1 MEKKAPFFNYPHLF
15 KSNEKEFIE
24 IFKDVGYRGAYILQK
39 DLSQFE
45 SNLAKYLM

>member
-1 MEKKAPFFNYPHLF
+1 MEKKVLFFNYAYLF

-24 IFKDVGYRGAYILQK
+24 IFKDVGYIGAYILPK

-45 SNLAKYLM
+45 SNLSK

>member
-1 MEKKAPFFNYPHLF
+1 MDKKVPFFNYPHLF

-24 IFKDVGYRGAYILQK
+24 IFKDVGYIGAYILTK

-45 SNLAKYLM
+45 SNLAK